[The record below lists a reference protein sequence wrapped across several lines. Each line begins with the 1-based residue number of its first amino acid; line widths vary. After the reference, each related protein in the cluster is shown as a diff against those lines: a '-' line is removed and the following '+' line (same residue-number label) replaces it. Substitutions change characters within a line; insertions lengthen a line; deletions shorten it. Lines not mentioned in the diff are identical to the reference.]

1 MGAFHIHAKL
11 EMWNEKLPPI
21 CGYISETVT
30 VQDRTLTKSRR
41 WYCGMQNV
49 YAEPRPFDQKLYG
62 VDAYLHWYRYVI
74 YKFQWSAR
82 GATELL
88 AEKHHGAKRNREHA
102 VASFWVDNACACI
115 MPAFMGDNN
124 VFVASPGQNA
134 TGQNATGKALLGQN
148 ATNEWMWRTKASR
161 PLRPIYIERCT
172 ATENWH

>member
-1 MGAFHIHAKL
+1 MSMQNPGH
-11 EMWNEKLPPI
+11 
-21 CGYISETVT
+21 
-30 VQDRTLTKSRR
+30 LTKNSTASTHT
-41 WYCGMQNV
+41 CTDI
-49 YAEPRPFDQKLYG
+49 ATL
-62 VDAYLHWYRYVI
+62 

-115 MPAFMGDNN
+115 MPAFIGDNN

-148 ATNEWMWRTKASR
+148 ATNE
-161 PLRPIYIERCT
+161 
-172 ATENWH
+172 